1 MSITDKIKGYIAR
14 GAEQLSRKYR
24 SIGVPPVLAPGQT
37 YLELLRERD
46 PVAWKQ
52 HEDRARSQLIF
63 LDDAN
68 HIELTFE
75 EFNVWLEL
83 RGCKPVSGPP
93 APYGTWREYWD
104 NNDKHPVKEV
114 QQEGRRLP
122 NGFIQ
127 GSPED
132 RATWWTCAECGFRGP
147 YVGTTAA
154 GMKACLGSC
163 GGVKPNDA
171 CTFSNKP
178 KENNA

>member
-1 MSITDKIKGYIAR
+1 MTIVEKIKEYMAR
-14 GAEQLSRKYR
+14 GAEQLSRRYR
-24 SIGVPPVLAPGQT
+24 TIGVPPVLPEGQT
-37 YLELLRERD
+37 YLEMLREKD

-52 HEDRARSQLIF
+52 HEDRARSQLIHM
-63 LDDAN
+63 DQEN

-83 RGCKPVSGPP
+83 RDCKPIAVAWRPT
-93 APYGTWREYWD
+93 APGELKGNSDRHIE
-104 NNDKHPVKEV
+104 NEEH
-114 QQEGRRLP
+114 RLP
-122 NGFIQ
+122 NGLIQ

-147 YVGTTAA
+147 FVGTTAA